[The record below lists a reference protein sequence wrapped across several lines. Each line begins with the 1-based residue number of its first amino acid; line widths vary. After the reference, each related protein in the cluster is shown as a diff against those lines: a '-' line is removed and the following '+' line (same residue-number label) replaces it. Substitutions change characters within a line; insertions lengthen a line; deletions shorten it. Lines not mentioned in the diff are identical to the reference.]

1 MNTIFLIIFL
11 LLSTLCFGQ
20 QNEYDSIKP
29 KNNKSSFYLS
39 LGILPIYLSAV
50 ANYEI
55 MLVERPD
62 KFFKNSGIRFG
73 GGVFT
78 FWEDYGAA
86 VVATYTSIT
95 GKGGNHLEFGF
106 GATYLKYLSYD
117 AEDWAILPA
126 GNIGYRFTKPS
137 SNFIFRTG
145 IGFPEGVYIGFG
157 FRFRKI

>member
-11 LLSTLCFGQ
+11 ILSTLCFGQ
-20 QNEYDSIKP
+20 QIEYDSIKHR
-29 KNNKSSFYLS
+29 NNKSSLYLS
-39 LGILPIYLSAV
+39 VGILPIYLSAV

-62 KFFKNSGIRFG
+62 KFFKNSGIRIG
-73 GGVFT
+73 GGAFA
-78 FWEDYGAA
+78 FWEDHGAA
-86 VVATYTSIT
+86 IVAMYTSIS
-95 GKGGNHLEFGF
+95 GKGSKHLEFGI
-106 GATYLKYLSYD
+106 GATYLKYLSYG
-117 AEDWAILPA
+117 AEDWVILPA
-126 GNIGYRFTKPS
+126 GNIGYRFTKPD